1 MIPDILNS
9 IIIKCNARSTVHS
22 AHRCVLTRF
31 FEKIFLAGDLKFEI
45 PEDSYSPKKQ
55 VRSDRILG
63 LHLKSKLIYMQL
75 THSTSLKKSPSI
87 PPLRKVGMSAIVLI
101 NSFSKQKKKI
111 LLKRVTVI
119 EEWCNAVP

>member
-1 MIPDILNS
+1 MLETLFPTFSEEDKRYSRLLTKSGGHEMIPDILNS

-45 PEDSYSPKKQ
+45 PGYSFRPKNQ

-63 LHLKSKLIYMQL
+63 LHLKSKLI
-75 THSTSLKKSPSI
+75 
-87 PPLRKVGMSAIVLI
+87 
-101 NSFSKQKKKI
+101 
-111 LLKRVTVI
+111 
-119 EEWCNAVP
+119 CN

>member
-55 VRSDRILG
+55 ERSDRILG
-63 LHLKSKLIYMQL
+63 LDLKSKLIYATDSQYKFKEKSIY
-75 THSTSLKKSPSI
+75 TTSQKSWNVCHS
-87 PPLRKVGMSAIVLI
+87 
-101 NSFSKQKKKI
+101 FD
-111 LLKRVTVI
+111 
-119 EEWCNAVP
+119 

>member
-1 MIPDILNS
+1 MLETLFPTFSEEGKRYSRLLTKSGGHEMIPDILNS

-55 VRSDRILG
+55 VCSDRILG
-63 LHLKSKLIYMQL
+63 LHLKSKLI
-75 THSTSLKKSPSI
+75 
-87 PPLRKVGMSAIVLI
+87 
-101 NSFSKQKKKI
+101 
-111 LLKRVTVI
+111 
-119 EEWCNAVP
+119 CN